1 MTGGAGFIGSHIVDA
16 YLGAGHEVTVVDDLS
31 TGRCQNLNPHAR
43 YYELDV
49 QDPQLREVFAQ
60 ERPAVLNHHA
70 AQMNVRRSVAEP
82 MLDAQVNIV
91 GLLNLM
97 ECGRSYG
104 LQRVIFAS
112 SGGTVYGEQT
122 ALPLRETHA
131 TEPISPYGVAKLASE
146 RYLYYYR
153 HAYGIRYVA
162 LRYANIYGPR
172 QDPYGEAGVVAIFT
186 GQLLRGDVPVIN
198 GTGRQTRDYVFVAD
212 VVQANLLALRT
223 DYCGAL
229 NIGTGVETD
238 VNQLS
243 TILRRRT
250 NSDTSARHAPP
261 KRGEPNRSALDPS
274 RAHSV
279 LGWTP
284 LVCLEDGLAQTVRYF
299 RALGV
304 EH

>member
-43 YYELDV
+43 YYKLDV

-60 ERPAVLNHHA
+60 ERPALLNHHA

-153 HAYGIRYVA
+153 HAYGIGYVA

-212 VVQANLLALRT
+212 EGQANLLALQT